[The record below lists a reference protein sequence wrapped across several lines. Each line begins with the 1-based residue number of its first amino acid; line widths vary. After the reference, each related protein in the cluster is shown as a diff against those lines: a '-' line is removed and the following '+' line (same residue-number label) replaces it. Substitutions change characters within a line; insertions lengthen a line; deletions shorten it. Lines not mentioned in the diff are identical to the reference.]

1 MKKLFCI
8 ALFLFCILGNT
19 FAQKCMEE
27 GRKLFD
33 KKDYVA
39 AEHAL
44 EKCSN
49 KDKKSLNYQI
59 SMGGI
64 KILLAK
70 YKEANNYFN
79 NALKIMPAKSK
90 YYAYVYSN
98 LGDIAIKN
106 RQIKQA
112 MEYYKN
118 TLKYQP
124 ENVNALVGYGLTL
137 EKTGKK
143 ELAIENYKKALNIDF
158 ANLAARKYLIRL
170 EPDSLTEQEKLETLK
185 NRNIV
190 APEALTFEEEDIIL
204 LRKILKAERGSG
216 IEYLS
221 LKFGDTLPEG
231 VIFESN
237 PNTFYSRKILTL
249 SGYNLLI
256 DRLSGEAK
264 EFFLSQKVMASDL
277 FSLTDFNGKK
287 IFDEKGLLT
296 EEGLSVYNKSL
307 KGKKAYLLPGEKA
320 PVDNTQ
326 IDSLVKQYLAQG
338 YSEVSRLEFQ
348 YVEDETLCSEKTLVN
363 NLRCRTVGEGN
374 NKRYFVLSREDTTIP
389 YSIPFMFVQKYREMH
404 SKDDSNDTPVYRDT
418 FGERQRDI
426 GSLCDKSGNMLGVL

>member
-1 MKKLFCI
+1 M
-8 ALFLFCILGNT
+8 
-19 FAQKCMEE
+19 
-27 GRKLFD
+27 
-33 KKDYVA
+33 
-39 AEHAL
+39 
-44 EKCSN
+44 
-49 KDKKSLNYQI
+49 
-59 SMGGI
+59 
-64 KILLAK
+64 
-70 YKEANNYFN
+70 
-79 NALKIMPAKSK
+79 
-90 YYAYVYSN
+90 
-98 LGDIAIKN
+98 
-106 RQIKQA
+106 
-112 MEYYKN
+112 
-118 TLKYQP
+118 
-124 ENVNALVGYGLTL
+124 
-137 EKTGKK
+137 
-143 ELAIENYKKALNIDF
+143 
-158 ANLAARKYLIRL
+158 
-170 EPDSLTEQEKLETLK
+170 
-185 NRNIV
+185 
-190 APEALTFEEEDIIL
+190 
-204 LRKILKAERGSG
+204 KAERGSG

-264 EFFLSQKVMASDL
+264 EFFLSQKVTASDL

-320 PVDNTQ
+320 PVDNSQ
-326 IDSLVKQYLAQG
+326 IDNLVKQYLAQG

-389 YSIPFMFVQKYREMH
+389 YSIPFMFVEKYREMH
-404 SKDDSNDTPVYRDT
+404 NRDNGNEAPVYRDT

-426 GSLCDKSGNMLGVL
+426 GSLCDKNGNMLGIL